1 MNLSAAADLAD
12 LLAAL
17 GIIATV
23 IFLALQIRQN
33 TKAIENTRW
42 ESYLD
47 RLANSFVRPMDER
60 VATVILKGS
69 RSFSALSDTEKLVY
83 SAWADEYILSA
94 ALLLTYRDHA
104 VLGSATTNT
113 GDRRLAWFF
122 GVPGNLEWW
131 RHDRRHPVPQY
142 VETLIN
148 RWIEEH
154 LAGASNDTGTSL
166 LR

>member
-1 MNLSAAADLAD
+1 MSISVIANLAD

-33 TKAIENTRW
+33 TKALENTRW

-47 RLANSFVRPMDER
+47 RLANSFARPMDER
-60 VATVILKGS
+60 VAMVIVKGN

-83 SAWADEYILSA
+83 SAWADEYIVSA
-94 ALLLTYRDHA
+94 ALLLTYQDQA
-104 VLGSATTNT
+104 VLGSMTTNT
-113 GDRRLAWFF
+113 ADRRLAWFF

-131 RHDRRHPVPQY
+131 RHDRRHPVPQH
-142 VETLIN
+142 VETRIN
-148 RWIEEH
+148 RWVERH
-154 LAGASNDTGTSL
+154 LN
-166 LR
+166 

>member
-1 MNLSAAADLAD
+1 MNLPMIANLAD

-33 TKAIENTRW
+33 TKALENTRW

-47 RLANSFVRPMDER
+47 RLANSFARPMDER
-60 VATVILKGS
+60 VATVIVKGN
-69 RSFSALSDTEKLVY
+69 RSFNTLSDAEKLVY

-94 ALLLTYRDHA
+94 ALLLTYQDQA
-104 VLGSATTNT
+104 VLGSMTTNT
-113 GDRRLAWFF
+113 ADRRLAWFF

-131 RHDRRHPVPQY
+131 RHDRRHPVPQH
-142 VETLIN
+142 VETRIN
-148 RWIEEH
+148 RWIDQH
-154 LAGASNDTGTSL
+154 VN
-166 LR
+166 

>member
-33 TKAIENTRW
+33 TKALENTRW

-47 RLANSFVRPMDER
+47 RLANSFARPMDER
-60 VATVILKGS
+60 VATVILKGN
-69 RSFSALSDTEKLVY
+69 RSFNALSDAEKLVY

-94 ALLLTYRDHA
+94 ALLSDVPRSSRPRFNRNKHRRSSA
-104 VLGSATTNT
+104 CVVL
-113 GDRRLAWFF
+113 RRSRQSRM
-122 GVPGNLEWW
+122 V
-131 RHDRRHPVPQY
+131 
-142 VETLIN
+142 
-148 RWIEEH
+148 
-154 LAGASNDTGTSL
+154 AS
-166 LR
+166 